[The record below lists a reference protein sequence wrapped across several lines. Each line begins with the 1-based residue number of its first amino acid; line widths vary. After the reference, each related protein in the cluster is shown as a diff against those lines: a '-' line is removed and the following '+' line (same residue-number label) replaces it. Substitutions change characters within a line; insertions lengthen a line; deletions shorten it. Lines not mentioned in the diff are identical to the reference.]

1 MTYGTQFYIYS
12 TRQPLFFVL
21 AQPSFEYL
29 VTLHYLLFISGVV
42 GEGSEGRESGG
53 GDTGVHVRDLAGV
66 GSNKVGR
73 GDLREGGQ
81 GILQVLAE
89 YPEEFH
95 GEEVK

>member
-1 MTYGTQFYIYS
+1 M
-12 TRQPLFFVL
+12 
-21 AQPSFEYL
+21 AQPPFECL
-29 VTLHYLLFISGVV
+29 VTLHYLLLISGVV
-42 GEGSEGRESGG
+42 GEGTEGRESCGG
-53 GDTGVHVRDLAGV
+53 HAGVHVRDLAGV

-95 GEEVK
+95 GEDD